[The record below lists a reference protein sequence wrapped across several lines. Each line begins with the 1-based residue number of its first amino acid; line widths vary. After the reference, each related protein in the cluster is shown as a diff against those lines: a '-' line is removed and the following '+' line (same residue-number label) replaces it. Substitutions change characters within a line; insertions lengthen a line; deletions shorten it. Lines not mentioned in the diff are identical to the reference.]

1 MERTRMIVMKMRV
14 LPQELAAVKNAMNQ
28 EKIPRVHRRYKALYL
43 FLTGKTCKEVGETLG
58 ITPITVSNIN
68 RAYKKQGLAG
78 MYDKVIPGRPSR
90 LNEQQQADVRRV
102 VLGSNPL
109 ELGMGKKDHWTA
121 SLIAA
126 YIENRY
132 GYSYSVRGIT
142 RMLEQMGIVYIR
154 PHYVLAA
161 EISSAE
167 EENQHITG

>member
-1 MERTRMIVMKMRV
+1 MDAEERTRMDVMKMRV

-28 EKIPRVHRRYKALYL
+28 EKLPRVHRRYKALYL

-78 MYDKVIPGRPSR
+78 MYDKVIPGRPPR
-90 LNEQQQADVRRV
+90 LNEEQLADVRRI
-102 VLGSNPL
+102 VLESNPQEMGL
-109 ELGMGKKDHWTA
+109 GKKDHWTA
-121 SLIAA
+121 SLIAS
-126 YIENRY
+126 YIKDNY

-161 EISSAE
+161 SVGMEA
-167 EENQHITG
+167 